1 MVTITGWSSISTSF
15 LFHFDASF
23 FLPKACC
30 LEMIRSWVWLA
41 LEKHDH
47 PWALVPRAGS
57 FFRVGGHLEMTMITQ
72 WLGGYGWLKIKL
84 LEVRK
89 KKQPLWHV
97 PFNFM
102 RFFPISL
109 LNLFHQGFIGPK
121 NTKKSSTKRSIYSS
135 LSLVLSPYQP
145 LRSWYLPP
153 EEKCGSVGRH
163 RWVNSLEGIF
173 FEMKNLM
180 LEEKW
185 TQHFADCT
193 ST

>member
-1 MVTITGWSSISTSF
+1 MPPFFAKSLLPWDDKVMSMACTRKAWPSLSSCAKSRLDKGRWPLRDDHDRSMVRWLWLVENQTS
-15 LFHFDASF
+15 
-23 FLPKACC
+23 
-30 LEMIRSWVWLA
+30 W
-41 LEKHDH
+41 
-47 PWALVPRAGS
+47 GS
-57 FFRVGGHLEMTMITQ
+57 
-72 WLGGYGWLKIKL
+72 
-84 LEVRK
+84 K